1 MALPR
6 VQSRGQVTLPVE
18 IREAAGVAPGD
29 TVMFRVIG
37 PGRIEVSSLPRISID
52 EMIQHISLPDDFEWN
67 KARQL
72 AQQAASD
79 EFMIEMERDST

>member
-1 MALPR
+1 
-6 VQSRGQVTLPVE
+6 
-18 IREAAGVAPGD
+18 
-29 TVMFRVIG
+29 
-37 PGRIEVSSLPRISID
+37 
-52 EMIQHISLPDDFEWN
+52 MIQHISLPDDFEWN